1 MTPISLIVVVI
12 WFALGS
18 LILLLAAL
26 DVDAAFRL
34 YYSNVM
40 QTLSSV
46 LSAILCYRT
55 MADFP
60 GGSPM
65 RKVWG
70 FLGSGMLAWGIGAAL
85 FSSYPLLNDGAET
98 PYPYYSDIGYLSLVP
113 LVVIALLLMK
123 NALGVSAPLWGKLMS
138 VLLFAGA
145 MIISVMANWN
155 GVIGEGI
162 VLPLVSICYIFFDP
176 ILLAITMQ
184 VASALYGGVVGKAWW
199 YVLAGLVLYFIA
211 NQTYTYLVFTKQYAT
226 GSPIDALWVF
236 GFGMIAMAAM
246 MTHTLFKGVR
256 SS

>member
-1 MTPISLIVVVI
+1 
-12 WFALGS
+12 
-18 LILLLAAL
+18 
-26 DVDAAFRL
+26 
-34 YYSNVM
+34 
-40 QTLSSV
+40 
-46 LSAILCYRT
+46 
-55 MADFP
+55 
-60 GGSPM
+60 M

-98 PYPYYSDIGYLSLVP
+98 PYPYYSDIGYLALVP
-113 LVVIALLLMK
+113 LVITALLLMK
-123 NALGVSAPLWGKLMS
+123 NALGVSAPLWGKLIS

-145 MIISVMANWN
+145 MVISVTANWK
-155 GVIGEGI
+155 GIFEEGI
-162 VLPLVSICYIFFDP
+162 VLPLVSICYTVFDP
-176 ILLAITMQ
+176 ALLAVTMQ

-211 NQTYTYLVFTKQYAT
+211 NQSYTYLVFTKQYAT